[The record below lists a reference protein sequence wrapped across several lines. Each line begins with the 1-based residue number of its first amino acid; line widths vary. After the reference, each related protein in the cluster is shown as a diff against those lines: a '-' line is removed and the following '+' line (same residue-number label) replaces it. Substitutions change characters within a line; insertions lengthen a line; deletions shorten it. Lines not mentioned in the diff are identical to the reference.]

1 MAAFAAVF
9 LAPLALTPHLL
20 FYYDIT
26 PKVALLLLGAAI
38 ALALT
43 SQELD
48 SLLDFCG
55 TRYGRWYAAA
65 AVAAIVLAGVTTRSS
80 AHPAL
85 AWNGAT
91 WRRMGALTQCA
102 EILAALWI
110 AAYAVRS
117 QARVVW
123 LLRAMCAAGLLA
135 SLYGIAQ
142 YFGWDP
148 LLPKAG
154 YEAGEGI
161 FRIVRPPGTLG
172 HSDYFAAFLLWPV
185 FAGIALLRGNVARAL
200 LATSGVETGG
210 NSARMS
216 AWAPSFCAGAAAV
229 TGIIAIVLSG
239 SRGAWLALIA
249 GLCVLAAIRRPSR
262 RTLARGAAFAA
273 LALAAFYFSPA
284 GERFRARLHW
294 IGEDTAGGARPLL
307 WRDSLRM
314 AAAKPL
320 TGFGLDTFSAEFP
333 HYQSEELERAY
344 PDFSHES
351 PHNMFLD
358 TLTSEGVPGLLL
370 LAAVTLAGIVGGWRA
385 RLQDSPLAAA
395 LLPAFAASLV
405 AHQFVV
411 FVAPTA
417 FYFYLGAGILAGA
430 GGSETAGVPAA
441 GRVPATARW
450 AVLAAG
456 LAAAGFLAVMAY
468 RMVAADSALALVER
482 RLDANDAHGAAAAYR
497 QALQRNGLDVPAELY
512 FSRRWATVSNNASDT
527 ISRLYYGQVA
537 LGAAGLATKS
547 LEQQQNAWYNLAI
560 FEASTDDAPA
570 TEHSLRAAIA
580 AAPVW
585 YKPHW
590 ALARLLASEGR
601 LGEAEPE
608 ARRALYLDGGKDAE
622 VASTMNQI
630 LRSAPARP

>member
-26 PKVALLLLGAAI
+26 PKVALVLLSAAI

-43 SQELD
+43 SRELD
-48 SLLDFCG
+48 SLLAFCG

-65 AVAAIVLAGVTTRSS
+65 AGAAIALAGITTLRS
-80 AHPAL
+80 AHLAL
-85 AWNGAT
+85 AWYGST
-91 WRRMGALTQCA
+91 WRRMGGLTECA
-102 EILAALWI
+102 VVVAALWI
-110 AAYAVRS
+110 AAYTVRS

-154 YEAGEGI
+154 YEAGEGV
-161 FRIVRPPGTLG
+161 FQIVRPPGTLG
-172 HSDYFAAFLLWPV
+172 HSDYLAAFLLWPV
-185 FAGIALLRGNVARAL
+185 FAGIGLLRDERI
-200 LATSGVETGG
+200 ATGRVMG
-210 NSARMS
+210 
-216 AWAPSFCAGAAAV
+216 GAAAA
-229 TGIIAIVLSG
+229 TGMIAILLSG

-249 GLCVLAAIRRPSR
+249 GLCMLAAMLRPR
-262 RTLARGAAFAA
+262 LHLVAKGAVFAA
-273 LALAAFYFSPA
+273 LALGAFYFSPA
-284 GERFRARLHW
+284 GERFRARMHW
-294 IGEDTAGGARPLL
+294 IGEDPAGGARPLL

-320 TGFGLDTFSAEFP
+320 AGFGLDAFVAEFP
-333 HYQSEELERAY
+333 HYQSEELARAY

-351 PHNMFLD
+351 PHNIFLD
-358 TLTSEGVPGLLL
+358 ALTAEGVPGLLL
-370 LAAVTLAGIVGGWRA
+370 LAGVTLAGITGGWRA
-385 RLQDSPLAAA
+385 RLQDSPLAVA
-395 LLPAFAASLV
+395 LLPGFVASLV

-411 FVAPTA
+411 FIAPTA
-417 FYFYLGAGILAGA
+417 FYFYLGAGMLAGA
-430 GGSETAGVPAA
+430 GDSKSAVFRIPTAG
-441 GRVPATARW
+441 RIPATARW
-450 AVLAAG
+450 AVLAGG
-456 LAAAGFLAVMAY
+456 LAAAGFLAVMVY
-468 RMVAADSALALVER
+468 RLVAADAALGLVER

-497 QALQRNGLDVPAELY
+497 KALQRNAPAVTADLY
-512 FSRRWATVSNNASDT
+512 FSRRWAAVAGSASDT
-527 ISRLYYGQVA
+527 ISKLYYGQVA

-560 FEASTDDAPA
+560 FEASTTDAPA
-570 TEHSLRAAIA
+570 TEYSLRAAIA

-590 ALARLLASEGR
+590 ALARLLATEGR

-622 VASTMNQI
+622 VASTMNEI
-630 LRSAPARP
+630 LGSAAVRP